1 MSYRQGLIHFSLLS
15 VLALSVLSAGELRAG
30 DYLISAHGASASGVA
45 RPAMTG
51 YATGNCAHCHEM
63 HASLAGSEPAP
74 VGGAPSPYTLFAT
87 NFNTGAVPGNY
98 AIADNVCFFCHS
110 AAASVQAV
118 VNADYSTT
126 FGGGT
131 AGTLPQY
138 IMEAFNQ
145 ASFHGLTDIQTFM
158 TTGAGAAMAPWYT
171 SFSNPCNACHNP
183 HLAKR
188 NYQDFTAP
196 LSSAISKPSDHF
208 SLWGESET
216 MSSYSGYEVPY
227 ANAGTAAREPD
238 GTVVVAGGD
247 SSGQAA
253 KTPDYVGFC
262 TDCHTSTSAIP
273 STTLTTLRPIN
284 WLATGD
290 KHGGRSRDGG
300 LDIRNP
306 YAAVAGT
313 KSNFVLSCLDCHE
326 PHGSRSIMLI
336 RARANGENLETSVA
350 STNDM
355 GPLCKRCH
363 KDDAAAV
370 GGSANQWRY
379 THHDSSD
386 APYPGPPASCARC
399 HNTTY
404 GTAIPGSRPR
414 IYCGFCH
421 FHGSDDSWMDV
432 VDSGLT
438 THRKTF

>member
-1 MSYRQGLIHFSLLS
+1 MLGIL
-15 VLALSVLSAGELRAG
+15 VLSVLSAGELRAG
-30 DYLISAHGASASGVA
+30 DYLISAHGSSTDGVA
-45 RPAMTG
+45 RSAMTG

-63 HASLAGSEPAP
+63 HASLAGEEPLP
-74 VGGAPSPYTLFAT
+74 DDSSGPSPYTLFAT
-87 NFNTGAVPGNY
+87 NFNTGAVPGTY
-98 AIADNVCFFCHS
+98 AVADNFCFYCHR

-126 FGGGT
+126 FGGG
-131 AGTLPQY
+131 ASGTLPQY

-145 ASFHGLTDIQTFM
+145 TSFHGLGDIHAFVD
-158 TTGAGAAMAPWYT
+158 GEAAQFPWYT
-171 SFSNPCNACHNP
+171 EYSNPCNACHNP

-188 NYQDFTAP
+188 NYQDFSAP

-208 SLWGESET
+208 SLWGETET
-216 MSSYSGYEVPY
+216 MAAYSRYEPPY
-227 ANAGTAAREPD
+227 ANAVTQAREPD
-238 GTVVVAGGD
+238 GTVVAAGSD

-262 TDCHTSTSAIP
+262 TDCHTSTNSIP
-273 STTLTTLRPIN
+273 STTLPPTLRTLD
-284 WLATGD
+284 WTSTGD
-290 KHGGRSRDGG
+290 KHGGRPRDGATTESSFDG
-300 LDIRNP
+300 RNP
-306 YAAVAGT
+306 YEAVDSAT
-313 KSNFVLSCLDCHE
+313 SNFVLSCVDCHE
-326 PHGSRSIMLI
+326 PHGSSSIMLI
-336 RARANGENLETSVA
+336 RARVNGENLESPVA

-355 GPLCKRCH
+355 GALCKRCH

-379 THHDSSD
+379 IHHDSPD
-386 APYPGPPASCARC
+386 AAYPGPPAACARC

-404 GTAIPGSRPR
+404 GTPIPGSRPR

-421 FHGSDDSWMDV
+421 FHNSDDSWMDV